1 MDNYSGNRHDITLP
15 DETETDQVNS
25 VGLAKPKQLSLFK
38 FSPIPA
44 EIRPFRERSEKSK
57 GFAGETFTESEL
69 RMWGFDVFKT
79 DGLMPWDLGIDING
93 RVIKFQ
99 VKTISSLAEKLVF
112 EFARNSNHRD
122 GPRKVPY
129 RSTDFDISVCVSL
142 AHHKVIFQPG
152 VHRRIYLYAEQFLRE
167 GSSFASLLMSL
178 KEIGIQ
184 IGDLK

>member
-1 MDNYSGNRHDITLP
+1 MKNYSANRHDIILS
-15 DETETDQVNS
+15 DYIETEHDHS
-25 VGLAKPKQLSLFK
+25 VSLAKPEQIPLFD
-38 FSPIPA
+38 FPPTPA

-69 RMWGFDVFKT
+69 RMWGIDVFKT

-129 RSTDFDISVCVSL
+129 SPTDFDISVCVSL

-152 VHRRIYLYAEQFLRE
+152 VHRRIYLYREQFLRPN
-167 GSSFASLLMSL
+167 SSFASLLMSL
-178 KEIGIQ
+178 KEVGIPE
-184 IGDLK
+184 GDLK